1 MLKPYKW
8 TVEDPDSD
16 DNGRTYLFFNDTKTD
31 LAIHFLEI
39 GEIGVMVSETDRR
52 CTVEE
57 CNREIKEGATCGQMW
72 QGQYEHFV
80 CSDCLKRMYDEEI
93 KNLKNKQQL
102 IMELL
107 NWDLETIEEK

>member
-8 TVEDPDSD
+8 TVDDPDSS
-16 DNGRTYLFFNDTKTD
+16 DNGRTFLFLNDTKTD
-31 LAIHFLEI
+31 LAINFLEI
-39 GEIGVMVSETDRR
+39 GEIGVMISETDRR

-57 CNREIKEGATCGQMW
+57 CARGIKRGATCGRVM

-80 CSDCLKRMYDEEI
+80 CGDCIKIMYDEEI

-107 NWDLETIEEK
+107 NWDLEMVEER